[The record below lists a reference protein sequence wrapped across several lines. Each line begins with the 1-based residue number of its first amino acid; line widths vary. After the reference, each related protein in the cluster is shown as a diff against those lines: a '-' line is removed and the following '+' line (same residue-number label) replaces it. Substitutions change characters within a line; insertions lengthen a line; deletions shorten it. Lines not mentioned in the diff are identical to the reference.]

1 MSKET
6 LSTSEKEVPKHK
18 NALEEKYKE
27 KEPLNPDNIKEQRS
41 LLPDPSGWRLLV
53 LPFTPKEKT
62 KGGVILTDKTIEDSQ
77 LTASVALVLDTGDD
91 AYKDKEKFPSGA
103 WCKQDDWVLITRY
116 AGSRIRIDGGELRII
131 NDDEI
136 LAVIDDPRDILPANI
151 L

>member
-1 MSKET
+1 MTKSK
-6 LSTSEKEVPKHK
+6 LIVPKHVWDGK
-18 NALEEKYKE
+18 AVEKQKKELEKVPNPTGYRITLF
-27 KEPLNPDNIKEQRS
+27 PLKLDS
-41 LLPDPSGWRLLV
+41 
-53 LPFTPKEKT
+53 KT
-62 KGGVILTDKTIEDSQ
+62 KSGIILTDDTVQESQ
-77 LTASVALVLDTGDD
+77 LTTNICKVLKVGPD
-91 AYKDKEKFPSGA
+91 AYKDKDKFPTGP

>member
-1 MSKET
+1 MTKPK
-6 LSTSEKEVPKHK
+6 LIVPKHVWDGK
-18 NALEEKYKE
+18 AVEKQKKELEKV
-27 KEPLNPDNIKEQRS
+27 PN
-41 LLPDPSGWRLLV
+41 PSGYRITLFPIKLDS
-53 LPFTPKEKT
+53 KT
-62 KGGVILTDKTIEDSQ
+62 KSGIILTDDTVQESQ
-77 LTASVALVLDTGDD
+77 LTTNICKVLKVGPD
-91 AYKDKEKFPSGA
+91 AYKDKDKFPTGP